1 MSRVIKNDDG
11 VVVVEGTPA
20 STLVKDSDKFFAT
33 KAPERMAGESISQ
46 PRKVD
51 PLVEDPPKKRRPNT
65 QDKIKKR
72 THRRQVR
79 KPKRDETKDK
89 DLDKTLLAEGIEES
103 LIKRRGGMNVNER
116 PQRHGRPVRNPNRNE
131 AKDKAETRRKK
142 FFERKRSRKEAE
154 RSQEEQKATK
164 GRFITTLGS

>member
-51 PLVEDPPKKRRPNT
+51 PLVEESSIKIRGKRKVNER
-65 QDKIKKR
+65 KR
-72 THRRQVR
+72 THGRPVR
-79 KPKRDETKDK
+79 NPNRDETKDK